1 MKIRKLFKRAA
12 AFALAAVTTL
22 SAVPAWGGLAS
33 GWKQSMKSVVTTNG
47 EKSAEVIVPLWLQ
60 T

>member
-22 SAVPAWGGLAS
+22 SAVPTWGGLAS